1 MYQRMPRTQYACPP
15 EERFEGVPTNGHRRG
30 DANRSSFKLRED
42 FNIDIE
48 HEGHGSWQAP
58 SFARVHGTAYSC
70 CGSACSSGA
79 RKRANQKGRTF
90 RDVGQGCRRDKVGMV
105 DGHGFIIT
113 ERPAACRDHGATCM
127 FVP

>member
-15 EERFEGVPTNGHRRG
+15 EECFEGVPTNGHRRG

-70 CGSACSSGA
+70 STHAVGLRVVPGHV
-79 RKRANQKGRTF
+79 RELTK
-90 RDVGQGCRRDKVGMV
+90 RDVPSEMWDK
-105 DGHGFIIT
+105 
-113 ERPAACRDHGATCM
+113 AAEETRSAWLMAMGS
-127 FVP
+127 